1 MTPWLVP
8 HAGRLAVLAGL
19 PASARPACLSAWARE
34 GRVRTASGQTL
45 SFVATESGE
54 TPVAAAHG
62 VSGAALAAHLSAV
75 AYESGIH
82 QTGQVPTRL
91 HGEGGR
97 HDLFNALAWLAWPLS
112 KARLNALHVQ
122 AIAARGA
129 QAVGRG
135 TLRDVLTLIDENA
148 ALWLCEDDSLTA
160 ALRAFDWNTLFV
172 TRRRDM
178 QERVQVRV
186 FGHAL
191 LHKLDVPYKAVTAHA
206 WPLSLPPGASDAQV
220 DAALAASFES
230 GDRLSARMLCPLPVM
245 GLPGWCEAN
254 RDPAFYADVS
264 VFRPGRSRRSP
275 QPPDPTICSEP

>member
-19 PASARPACLSAWARE
+19 PASARPARLTVWARE
-34 GRVRTASGQTL
+34 AGVRTASGKAL
-45 SFVATESGE
+45 SFVPTESDE
-54 TPVAAAHG
+54 APAAAQRAP
-62 VSGAALAAHLSAV
+62 VVTHLSAV

-82 QTGQVPTRL
+82 QTGEVPTRL

-112 KARLNALHVQ
+112 KARINALHVQ
-122 AIAARGA
+122 AVAARGA

-172 TRRRDM
+172 TRRREM

-206 WPLSLPPGASDAQV
+206 WPLSLPPGASEAQV
-220 DAALAASFES
+220 DAALAASLEA
-230 GDRLSARMLCPLPVM
+230 GDSLSARLLCPLPVM

-254 RDPAFYADVS
+254 RDPAFYADAS
-264 VFRPGRSRRSP
+264 VFRPGRLRRAP
-275 QPPDPTICSEP
+275 GRPGPAICSDP